1 MKLFRQK
8 KSESL
13 RFRFLSVII
22 IVLTAGTVVLSAVLA
37 VNARTMLERSLMT
50 KAQGLA
56 SLIAK
61 LSQDPLVLKDGI
73 GLDAIVNEANRD
85 EDIVY
90 TVIRNGKGD
99 FVTSRYASVNVR
111 SPRVKASLAGLPKES
126 RLPEILAALRKHVS
140 MKELTAPVAIDANMI
155 GSVTIGM
162 SDARIRHEVLK
173 TVLFVLALNL
183 VVALVL
189 GVVLVI
195 TSKRVLLTPISGL
208 ASAAARLAK
217 GDLSTK
223 ITVEA
228 TGELKTLVHSFNQMA
243 ADLRKTTVSKD
254 YVDNIIAS
262 IRDALLVTSPDGAI
276 SRVNAAACF
285 LLGRDETELIGA
297 PLDQVI
303 VDAAGGE
310 RSTVAEILQSSSLS
324 GSEKVCLARNGKK
337 VPVLFSASVMRD
349 GDGEV
354 LGIVG
359 VARDIT
365 LLKQTEAQLKSYSTD
380 LQEVNEELKSFAYI
394 VSHDLRAPLVNIRG
408 FSEELGRSLA
418 EIGSCFERHEP
429 AFDEA
434 EKKQFGPLLKQDIPE
449 ALGFIRSS
457 VVRMDGQISAILKLS
472 RAGRRKL
479 SPELLQM
486 GDLVRGI
493 LQTLTH
499 QLETRAVTVTV
510 GDLPDVVA
518 DRMAMEQ
525 VFGNLLDNAV
535 KYLEPGRPGAIS
547 VTAEEGERE
556 VVLHVRDNGRGMA
569 QEDIPKAF
577 ELFRRVGKQDTPG
590 EGMGLAYVRALVR
603 SMGGR
608 IWCDSVP
615 GSGTTF
621 SFSVLRMPGTDGEKQ
636 MAGRVTAHQGT

>member
-1 MKLFRQK
+1 MMFWQK
-8 KSESL
+8 MRGSL
-13 RFRFLSVII
+13 RYRFLS
-22 IVLTAGTVVLSAVLA
+22 IVVVVLAIGTLVLSAVVA
-37 VNARTMLERSLMT
+37 VSVRAMLDRSLMT

-61 LSQDPLVLKDGI
+61 LSQDPLALKDGI
-73 GLDAIVNEANRD
+73 GLDAIVNDANRD
-85 EDIVY
+85 EDVVY
-90 TVIRNGKGD
+90 TVIRDARGTIM
-99 FVTSRYASVNVR
+99 TSRYASINVR
-111 SPRVKASLAGLPKES
+111 SPRVKATLAGLPKDS
-126 RLPEILAALRKHVS
+126 RLPEILAAIRKDLSVR
-140 MKELTAPVAIDANMI
+140 ELTVPVAVDIRTI

-162 SDARIRHEVLK
+162 SDARIRHEVRK
-173 TVLFVLALNL
+173 TVLVILALNL
-183 VVALVL
+183 VAAFVLGLVL
-189 GVVLVI
+189 VVS
-195 TSKRVLLTPISGL
+195 SKRVLLTPISEL

-217 GDLSTK
+217 GDLSGQ

-228 TGELKTLVHSFNQMA
+228 SGELKTLVHSFNQMA
-243 ADLRKTTVSKD
+243 ADIRKTTVSKD

-262 IRDALLVTSPDGAI
+262 IRDALLVTSSLGAI

-285 LLGRDETELIGA
+285 LLGRDERELIGA

-310 RSTVAEILQSSSLS
+310 GSTVAEILQSSSLS
-324 GSEKVCLARNGKK
+324 GKEKVCLARDGRN

-354 LGIVG
+354 MGIVG

-365 LLKQTEAQLKSYSTD
+365 ALKQSEAQLKSYSRD

-418 EIGSCFERHEP
+418 EIGPSVEKHLP
-429 AFDEA
+429 LFDET
-434 EKKQFGPLLKQDIPE
+434 EKKRIWPLFQQDIPE

-457 VVRMDGQISAILKLS
+457 VERMDGQINAILKLS

-479 SPELLQM
+479 VPEPLQM

-499 QLETRAVTVTV
+499 QLESRAVAVTVE
-510 GDLPDVVA
+510 GLPDLVA

-525 VFGNLLDNAV
+525 IFGNLLDNAV
-535 KYLEPGRPGAIS
+535 KYLDPARPGAIA
-547 VTAEEGERE
+547 VTAENDGRE
-556 VVLHVRDNGRGMA
+556 IVVHVRDNGRGMA

-577 ELFRRVGKQDTPG
+577 ELFRRVGKQDMPG
-590 EGMGLAYVRALVR
+590 EGLGLAYVRALVR

-608 IWCDSVP
+608 IWCRSEL
-615 GSGTTF
+615 GKGTTF
-621 SFSVLRMPGTDGEKQ
+621 SFSVSNTGPGTHEP
-636 MAGRVTAHQGT
+636 T

>member
-1 MKLFRQK
+1 MMFWQK
-8 KSESL
+8 MRGSL
-13 RFRFLSVII
+13 RYRFLS
-22 IVLTAGTVVLSAVLA
+22 IVVVVLAIGTLVLSAVVA
-37 VNARTMLERSLMT
+37 VSVRAMLDRSLMT

-61 LSQDPLVLKDGI
+61 LSQDPLALKDGI
-73 GLDAIVNEANRD
+73 GLDAIVNDANRD
-85 EDIVY
+85 EDVVY
-90 TVIRNGKGD
+90 TVIRDARGTIM
-99 FVTSRYASVNVR
+99 TSRYASINVR
-111 SPRVKASLAGLPKES
+111 SPRVKATLAGLPKDS
-126 RLPEILAALRKHVS
+126 RLPEILAAIRKDLSVR
-140 MKELTAPVAIDANMI
+140 ELTVPVAVDIRTI

-162 SDARIRHEVLK
+162 SDARIRHEVRK
-173 TVLFVLALNL
+173 TVLVILALNL
-183 VVALVL
+183 VAAFVLGLVL
-189 GVVLVI
+189 VVS
-195 TSKRVLLTPISGL
+195 SKRVLLTPISEL

-217 GDLSTK
+217 GDLSGQ

-228 TGELKTLVHSFNQMA
+228 SGELKTLVHSFNQMA
-243 ADLRKTTVSKD
+243 ADIRKTTVSKD

-262 IRDALLVTSPDGAI
+262 IRDALLVTSSLGAI

-285 LLGRDETELIGA
+285 LLGRDERELIGA

-310 RSTVAEILQSSSLS
+310 GSTVAEILQSSSLS
-324 GSEKVCLARNGKK
+324 GKEKVCLARDGRN

-354 LGIVG
+354 MGIVG

-365 LLKQTEAQLKSYSTD
+365 ALKQSEAQLKSYSRD

-418 EIGSCFERHEP
+418 EIGPSVEKHLP
-429 AFDEA
+429 LFDET
-434 EKKQFGPLLKQDIPE
+434 EKKRIWPLFQQDIPE

-457 VVRMDGQISAILKLS
+457 VERMDGQINAILKLS

-479 SPELLQM
+479 VPEPLQM

-499 QLETRAVTVTV
+499 QLESRAVAVTVE
-510 GDLPDVVA
+510 GLPDLVA

-525 VFGNLLDNAV
+525 IFGNLLDNAV
-535 KYLEPGRPGAIS
+535 KYLDPARPGAIA
-547 VTAEEGERE
+547 VTAENDGRE
-556 VVLHVRDNGRGMA
+556 IVVHVRDNGRGMA

-577 ELFRRVGKQDTPG
+577 ELFRRVGKQDMPG
-590 EGMGLAYVRALVR
+590 EGLGLAYVRALVR

-608 IWCDSVP
+608 IWCRSEL
-615 GSGTTF
+615 GKGTTF
-621 SFSVLRMPGTDGEKQ
+621 SFSVSNTAPGTHEP
-636 MAGRVTAHQGT
+636 M